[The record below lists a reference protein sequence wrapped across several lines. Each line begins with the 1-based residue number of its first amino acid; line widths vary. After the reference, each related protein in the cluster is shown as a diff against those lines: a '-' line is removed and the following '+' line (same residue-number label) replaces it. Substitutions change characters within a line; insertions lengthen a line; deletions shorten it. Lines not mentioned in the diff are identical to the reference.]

1 MRSIA
6 RANEIKH
13 TGNLS
18 GTIFINLLKFLIMS
32 KIRYK
37 VVENKAVEPH
47 SFYAIAIATGKL
59 SFEDICEEASDGKN
73 VTPAIMR
80 MCVSEYMKAAR
91 RELIRGFRVPLGE
104 DFLTLYPNIR
114 ASVKDTKDKEGK
126 TIVATPDK
134 VRVANGLSKI
144 ACSVSRQFSAEFARK
159 VEWQRVDEKTGLPVE
174 GDEDITDDAGTTGGK
189 TSEGS
194 GTGTGSG
201 TQSGGS
207 TGGGTDSGSGGGKEK
222 EV

>member
-1 MRSIA
+1 
-6 RANEIKH
+6 
-13 TGNLS
+13 
-18 GTIFINLLKFLIMS
+18 MS

-114 ASVKDTKDKEGK
+114 ASVKDTTDKEGK

-159 VEWQRVDEKTGLPVE
+159 VEWQRVDAQTGLPVE
-174 GDEDITDDAGTTGGK
+174 GDEDITEGDGTTPTTPSTGG
-189 TSEGS
+189 GS
-194 GTGTGSG
+194 
-201 TQSGGS
+201 S
-207 TGGGTDSGSGGGKEK
+207 TGGGTQSGSDTGGSTGSGSGGDKEK

>member
-1 MRSIA
+1 M
-6 RANEIKH
+6 
-13 TGNLS
+13 
-18 GTIFINLLKFLIMS
+18 
-32 KIRYK
+32 
-37 VVENKAVEPH
+37 
-47 SFYAIAIATGKL
+47 
-59 SFEDICEEASDGKN
+59 
-73 VTPAIMR
+73 
-80 MCVSEYMKAAR
+80 
-91 RELIRGFRVPLGE
+91 PLGE

-134 VRVANGLSKI
+134 VRVAYGLSKI
-144 ACSVSRQFSAEFARK
+144 GCSVSRQFSAEFAQK
-159 VEWQRVDEKTGLPVE
+159 VEWQRVDAQTGLPVE

-194 GTGTGSG
+194 GTGTGSD

-207 TGGGTDSGSGGGKEK
+207 TGGGTGSGSGGGKEK

>member
-1 MRSIA
+1 
-6 RANEIKH
+6 
-13 TGNLS
+13 
-18 GTIFINLLKFLIMS
+18 MS

-114 ASVKDTKDKEGK
+114 ASAKDTTGKDGK

-144 ACSVSRQFSAEFARK
+144 GCSVSRQFSAEFAQK

-189 TSEGS
+189 ASESS
-194 GTGTGSG
+194 GTGTGGG

-207 TGGGTDSGSGGGKEK
+207 TGGGTGSGSGGDKEK

>member
-1 MRSIA
+1 
-6 RANEIKH
+6 
-13 TGNLS
+13 
-18 GTIFINLLKFLIMS
+18 MS
-32 KIRYK
+32 KIHYK

-114 ASVKDTKDKEGK
+114 ASAKDTTDKEGK

-174 GDEDITDDAGTTGGK
+174 GDEDITEDADGK
-189 TSEGS
+189 KADAP
-194 GTGTGSG
+194 
-201 TQSGGS
+201 S
-207 TGGGTDSGSGGGKEK
+207 TGGGTSTGGSSTGGGTSTGGSSTGGGTSTGGGS
-222 EV
+222 EVEV